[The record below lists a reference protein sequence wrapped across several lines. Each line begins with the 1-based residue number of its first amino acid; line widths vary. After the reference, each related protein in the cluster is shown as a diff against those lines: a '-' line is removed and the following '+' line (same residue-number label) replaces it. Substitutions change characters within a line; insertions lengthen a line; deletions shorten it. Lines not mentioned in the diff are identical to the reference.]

1 MRPTKQSGF
10 SLFEITVV
18 IVLTCLLG
26 TIMVIGQNFTISS
39 KVNRLKQ
46 DFNSLQTT
54 LYETQISPATKRSNI
69 LKTSAPAPKTSAV
82 SNNGNRPVNILEH
95 WKSVSGETFNLWQNT
110 SPADPATGSENAD
123 TYVPYALSGTPAKKT
138 KVANA
143 PIAGLK
149 SNFIICANNLNG
161 RLVKQL
167 DLVMDNGDTA
177 TGPMMVSSTF
187 GGMGIDTRSIINN
200 STYMVCLGA

>member
-1 MRPTKQSGF
+1 MRPTKQSGS

-26 TIMVIGQNFTISS
+26 TIMVMGQNYTISS

-46 DFNSLQTT
+46 DFNSLQTA
-54 LYETQISPATKRSNI
+54 LYETQISSVTKRSNL
-69 LKTSAPAPKTSAV
+69 LKTSSSALKTVNTNDSGNQPA
-82 SNNGNRPVNILEH
+82 NILKN

-110 SPADPATGSENAD
+110 RPANPAEGLENAN
-123 TYVPYALSGTPAKKT
+123 TYVPFALSGTSSKKT
-138 KVANA
+138 KVTNA

-149 SNFIICANNLNG
+149 SNFIICTSNLKG

-177 TGPMMVSSTF
+177 SGPMMASSAF
-187 GGMGIDTRSIINN
+187 GGMGIDTYSITNDF
-200 STYMVCLGA
+200 TYMVCLSA

>member
-26 TIMVIGQNFTISS
+26 TIMVIGQNYTISS

-46 DFNSLQTT
+46 DFNSLQTV
-54 LYETQISPATKRSNI
+54 LYETQISSITKHSSLLKASSPAQKTVTTNSSANRPENI
-69 LKTSAPAPKTSAV
+69 LK
-82 SNNGNRPVNILEH
+82 N
-95 WKSVSGETFNLWQNT
+95 WKSVSGEIFSLWQNT
-110 SPADPATGSENAD
+110 SPADPAKGSENAN
-123 TYVPYALSGTPAKKT
+123 TYVPYVLSGTAAEKN
-138 KVANA
+138 KVTNA

-149 SNFIICANNLNG
+149 SNFIICASNLNG
-161 RLVKQL
+161 KLVKQL
-167 DLVMDNGDTA
+167 DLVMDNGNTA
-177 TGPMMVSSTF
+177 TGPMMASSVF
-187 GGMGIDTRSIINN
+187 GGMGIDPHSIINE